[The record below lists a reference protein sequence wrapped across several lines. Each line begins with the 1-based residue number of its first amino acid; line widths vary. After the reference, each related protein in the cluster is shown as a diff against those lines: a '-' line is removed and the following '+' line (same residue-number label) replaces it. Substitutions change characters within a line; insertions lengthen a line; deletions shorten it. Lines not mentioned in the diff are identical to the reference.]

1 MKIFST
7 AGPHK
12 RSAALNCAIINQ
24 LATPG
29 LGSLLAGRFI
39 AGTVQLLLAIIGFC
53 FFLGWFIQITGKTY
67 RLTMNLP
74 EQPEHYPWMGWTG
87 VLIFFV
93 SWLLAWP
100 TSISVLRAARKAE
113 AEKPPRPAVP
123 PKLTS

>member
-29 LGSLLAGRFI
+29 LGSLLARRFI
-39 AGTVQLLLAIIGFC
+39 AGTVQLLLAITGFC
-53 FFLGWFIQITGKTY
+53 LFLGWFIRMMAKTY
-67 RLTMNLP
+67 RLAMDAP
-74 EQPEHYPWMGWTG
+74 AQPDHYPWLGWIG
-87 VLIFFV
+87 VLIFLV

-113 AEKPPRPAVP
+113 AEIPPAPRIP
-123 PKLTS
+123 PKLSS